1 MQILL
6 QNQSEIC
13 PESVKNSTFC
23 CFFQN
28 IKNHFFNPYSFKNVV
43 TCNNTHSML
52 TNSPVLYMIFVMGL
66 EEDLEGSGEMEGM
79 LEEVEEYR
87 KRWRFQF
94 NEKSKVMVVSKRKK
108 ERRTWW
114 LGAKEV
120 EEMEAYKYLGVW
132 FYVQLSGRVHPN
144 NTVASACK

>member
-1 MQILL
+1 
-6 QNQSEIC
+6 
-13 PESVKNSTFC
+13 
-23 CFFQN
+23 
-28 IKNHFFNPYSFKNVV
+28 
-43 TCNNTHSML
+43 
-52 TNSPVLYMIFVMGL
+52 MGL

-87 KRWRFQF
+87 KRRRFQF
-94 NEKSKVMVVSKRKK
+94 NEESKVMVVIKRKR
-108 ERRTWW
+108 ERRRWW

-144 NTVASACK
+144 NTVASACI

>member
-1 MQILL
+1 M
-6 QNQSEIC
+6 ND
-13 PESVKNSTFC
+13 F
-23 CFFQN
+23 
-28 IKNHFFNPYSFKNVV
+28 V
-43 TCNNTHSML
+43 TCNNRHSML
-52 TNSPVLYMIFVMGL
+52 TNSPVLYLIFVMDL
-66 EEDLEGSGEMEGM
+66 VEDLEGSGEMEGM

-94 NEKSKVMVVSKRKK
+94 NGKSKVMAVSKRKR
-108 ERRTWW
+108 ERRRWW

-120 EEMEAYKYLGVW
+120 EETEAYKYLGVW

>member
-1 MQILL
+1 MKIR
-6 QNQSEIC
+6 
-13 PESVKNSTFC
+13 PESVKNSGV
-23 CFFQN
+23 FFQN
-28 IKNHFFNPYSFKNVV
+28 IKYHPYIQNHFV
-43 TCNNTHSML
+43 TCNNKHSML

-66 EEDLEGSGEMEGM
+66 EEDLEGSEGM

-94 NEKSKVMVVSKRKK
+94 NEKSKVMVVSKRKR
-108 ERRTWW
+108 ERRRWW